1 MKIGP
6 PAGGTW
12 APERLFAYG
21 SLVEPG
27 CLDEV
32 LGYKHLG
39 ERLRARLT
47 GYRRITSDTYP
58 YPYIV
63 EAVGDCVEG
72 VLLMDL
78 SSSEM
83 QVLDRYE
90 EVDTGIY
97 RRQLT
102 EVEAWGCGPRPIR
115 LQAHTYVAGPALVAG
130 FTRP

>member
-39 ERLRARLT
+39 ERLRARLM

-63 EAVGDCVEG
+63 EAVGDSVEG

-78 SSSEM
+78 SPSEM
-83 QVLDRYE
+83 QILDRYE

-115 LQAHTYVAGPALVAG
+115 LQAHTYVAGPALMAG